1 MRVSFAA
8 LCWAACL
15 LVQTSVAQAAE
26 SLKINPQKTRITF
39 EVDAVGWP
47 TTKGVFK
54 SFEGDIRVDFREP
67 GRSFVAFKVQAASLD
82 AGSTS
87 VSSFVKSESMLN
99 VARFPQMQFRSTTI
113 EKLSE
118 STVRVTGAMTFMG
131 ETRPVHFVVD
141 VDQKKSASKQF
152 GFTARGTIKRSEF
165 GLISG
170 QPLISDD
177 VRIAVTTEAEAP

>member
-1 MRVSFAA
+1 MRFISAA
-8 LCWAACL
+8 LAA
-15 LVQTSVAQAAE
+15 LVVASSPLGAAE

-39 EVDAVGWP
+39 EVDAIGWP

-54 SFEGDIRVDFREP
+54 AFEGDIRVDFKEP
-67 GRSFVAFKVQAASLD
+67 AKSLVAFKVQSASLD
-82 AGSTS
+82 AGSAS

-99 VARFPQMQFRSTTI
+99 VAKYPLMQFRSNQV

-118 STVRVTGAMTFMG
+118 SAVRVTGAMTFMG
-131 ETRPVHFVVD
+131 ETRVLSFVVD
-141 VDQKKSASKQF
+141 VDQRRSAMKQF
-152 GFTARGTIKRSEF
+152 GFTARGTVKRSEF

-177 VRIAVTTEAEAP
+177 VRIAVTTEAEVQ